1 MERNEAIKYDEF
13 CQFKQDVRGSDA
25 HLIVG
30 IDVAKDRH
38 HAFFGTAAGRTLLR
52 RLIFDNNRDG
62 FERLTS
68 RAEQLQRQH
77 GLSQSVYA
85 VEPTG
90 NYHKPLAYWLQDH
103 DRFLV
108 LVSNKAIA
116 ENRQTLDGRWDKND
130 TKDSANVAD
139 LVCQGKCQFF
149 ERPAP
154 DIVSLRTLL
163 ALRRQ
168 LKKDEHALGMHIRNG
183 LIVKYFPEF
192 DRLWGSCL
200 KENLNLVRECLSP
213 RRIVEMGFDAFVHT
227 VASKDRGSRQV
238 QRLKNIYDAARVSV
252 GCPMDEDARFEAR
265 MIANRIKRLRERVKE
280 TEGRIERVC
289 RRHKAYHL
297 LRTIPGFGP
306 FVASQVLGRIGD
318 PHRFK
323 GRKQVLRLAGLDLNA
338 KRSGKRSASAVP
350 VISKR
355 GNTSLRY
362 ALYQAALVATY
373 FDDRFRA
380 IFTHCLRGR
389 EKERGI
395 KTKVR
400 VKLAAKMLVIAWT
413 MMKNETAFDPSLLAV
428 EEA

>member
-1 MERNEAIKYDEF
+1 MERNDATKYDEF
-13 CQFKQDVRGSDA
+13 CQFTKAVRGSNH

-38 HAFFGTAAGRTLLR
+38 HAFFGMPNGRTLLR
-52 RLIFDNNRDG
+52 RLVFDNNRDG
-62 FERLTS
+62 FERLNA
-68 RAEQLQRQH
+68 RADQICRQQ
-77 GLSQSVYA
+77 GLSQVVYA

-90 NYHKPLAYWLQDH
+90 NYHKALAHWLQSH
-103 DRFLV
+103 DQFLV

-149 ERPAP
+149 ENPSP
-154 DIVSLRTLL
+154 DILALRSLL

-168 LKKDEHALGMHIRNG
+168 LKKDEHALRMHIRNG

-192 DRLWGSCL
+192 DGLWGSCL
-200 KENLNLVRECLSP
+200 EENLKLIRECLAP
-213 RRIVEMGFDAFVHT
+213 RQIVEMGFDAFVQT
-227 VASKDRGSRQV
+227 VCSKARGLRQRR
-238 QRLKNIYDAARVSV
+238 RLEKIFDAARVSV
-252 GCPMDEDARFEAR
+252 GCPMDEEARFEAR
-265 MIANRIKRLRERVKE
+265 MVVDRMRRLRLQVKQ
-280 TEGRIERVC
+280 TEARIERIC

-297 LRTIPGFGP
+297 LQTIPGFGP
-306 FVASQVLGRIGD
+306 LVASQVLGRIGD

-338 KRSGKRSASAVP
+338 KRSGKRSDSAVA

-362 ALYQAALVATY
+362 SLYQASVVATIW
-373 FDDRFRA
+373 DENFREL
-380 IFTHCLRGR
+380 FTRYLTGR

-395 KTKVR
+395 KTKMR

-413 MMKNETAFDPSLLAV
+413 MMKNETGFDPSLLALD
-428 EEA
+428 EG